1 MMKSVIV
8 GLCGPARHDIPN
20 VDNFLFPAMVESPLA
35 FDSHYTDSINF
46 IDGLSDDTHLHLYKT
61 GLTPVLTSFL
71 SAWVQR
77 NDERR
82 RAGAKTRPLTLY
94 HYNRDTNDYDS
105 HLF

>member
-1 MMKSVIV
+1 MQNVIV

-20 VDNFLFPAMVESPLA
+20 VNHFLFPAVVESPLDFA
-35 FDSHYTDSINF
+35 SHYNESMDF
-46 IDGLSDDTHLHLYKT
+46 ISRLPDDAHLHLYIT

-82 RAGAKTRPLTLY
+82 RAGSHTIPLTLY

>member
-1 MMKSVIV
+1 MINV

-20 VDNFLFPAMVESPLA
+20 VNNFLFPALVESPLD
-35 FDSHYTDSINF
+35 FFTHYTDSLSF
-46 IDGLSDDTHLHLYKT
+46 IDTLSDDTHLHLYIT

-82 RAGAKTRPLTLY
+82 RSGAHTRHLTLY
-94 HYNRDTNDYDS
+94 HYNRDTNSYDS